1 MQVATSPTALIEGGA
16 PSLLRIPALEN
27 GDLADVIAW
36 ARSEQCALGQGDVA
50 NYRHTD
56 AAAVGLCGGRRDAE
70 DVSGQPAGGSPGR
83 CLRVGLPGAGLSAA
97 GGEAS
102 LRCSN
107 NSQQQQAA

>member
-70 DVSGQPAGGSPGR
+70 DVSGQPAGGFPWAMSTGWPAWSWAE
-83 CLRVGLPGAGLSAA
+83 CGARRGQPL
-97 GGEAS
+97 
-102 LRCSN
+102 L
-107 NSQQQQAA
+107 Q